1 MEFHGKDV
9 HVSVSLSFQ
18 EALHGTEK
26 KITYTKEVKCNSCK
40 GTKEQNGSKSSVCY
54 SCKGEGV
61 KKDPLF

>member
-9 HVSVSLSFQ
+9 HVNVSLSFN

-40 GTKEQNGSKSSVCY
+40 GTKE
-54 SCKGEGV
+54 
-61 KKDPLF
+61 